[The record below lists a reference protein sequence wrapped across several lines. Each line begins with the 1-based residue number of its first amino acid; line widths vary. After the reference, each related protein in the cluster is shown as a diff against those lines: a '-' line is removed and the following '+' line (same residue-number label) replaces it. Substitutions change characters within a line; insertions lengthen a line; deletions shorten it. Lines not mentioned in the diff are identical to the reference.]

1 MLRAFLILCAG
12 FSLGLVARADAPTCA
27 GAGEQSCMF
36 EAIWAAASPL
46 PPEKKAR
53 IQHFFLQT
61 VEQAGDAALL
71 QQWHARLGAPAIHR
85 SPAVD
90 YTADQAR
97 AVVAESGWDGFE
109 QRARTGAVPFNTGRP
124 EIMAAGVRLA
134 PDAAIKRR
142 LTQAMFDLAQTKHTR
157 GGMGDD
163 FEKSDF
169 GHALAEL
176 SMQACDL
183 AGFDRAVAMTAAP
196 DSLRYALWRARI
208 TGHAGALAAR
218 IRNEA
223 SADDTRHVRGALE
236 GYAPI
241 VSLGYCAR

>member
-12 FSLGLVARADAPTCA
+12 FSLGLTARADTPVCA
-27 GAGEQSCMF
+27 GLGEQSCMF
-36 EAIWAAASPL
+36 EAIWEAAAPL

-53 IQHFFLQT
+53 IQPFFLET
-61 VEQAGDAALL
+61 VGQAGDAALL
-71 QQWHARLGAPAIHR
+71 QHWQVRLGAPAIHR
-85 SPAVD
+85 SPAID

-97 AVVAESGWDGFE
+97 AVVNESGWDGFE

-134 PDAAIKRR
+134 PDAATRQR
-142 LTQAMFDLAQTKHTR
+142 LTRAMFDLAQTKHTR

-163 FEKSDF
+163 FEKADF

-176 SMQACDL
+176 SMLACDL
-183 AGFDRAVAMTAAP
+183 NGFDRAVAMTAAP
-196 DSLRYALWRARI
+196 DSLRYALWRTRI
-208 TGHAGALAAR
+208 TGHAGALASR
-218 IRNEA
+218 IRKEA

-236 GYAPI
+236 GYAP
-241 VSLGYCAR
+241 VASLGYCAR

>member
-12 FSLGLVARADAPTCA
+12 FSLGMTARADTPVCA
-27 GAGEQSCMF
+27 GLGEQSCMF
-36 EAIWAAASPL
+36 EAIWEAAAPL

-53 IQHFFLQT
+53 IQPFFLET
-61 VEQAGDAALL
+61 VGQAGDAALL
-71 QQWHARLGAPAIHR
+71 QHWQVRLGAPAIHR
-85 SPAVD
+85 SPAID

-97 AVVAESGWDGFE
+97 AVVNESGWDGFE

-134 PDAAIKRR
+134 PDAATRQR
-142 LTQAMFDLAQTKHTR
+142 LTRAMFDLAQTKHTR

-163 FEKSDF
+163 FEKADF

-176 SMQACDL
+176 SMLACDL
-183 AGFDRAVAMTAAP
+183 NGFDRAVAMTAAP
-196 DSLRYALWRARI
+196 DSLRYALWRTRI
-208 TGHAGALAAR
+208 TGHAGALASR
-218 IRNEA
+218 IRKEA

-236 GYAPI
+236 GYAP
-241 VSLGYCAR
+241 VASLGYCAR

>member
-12 FSLGLVARADAPTCA
+12 FSLGLTARADMSACA
-27 GAGEQSCMF
+27 GPSEQSCMF
-36 EAIWAAASPL
+36 EAIWDAAAPL

-53 IQHFFLQT
+53 IQPFFLET
-61 VEQAGDAALL
+61 VGKAGDAALL
-71 QQWHARLGAPAIHR
+71 RAWQTRLGAAASHR
-85 SPAVD
+85 SPSID
-90 YTADQAR
+90 YTADQAS

-109 QRARTGAVPFNTGRP
+109 QRARAGAVPFNTGRP

-134 PDAAIKRR
+134 PDAATKRR
-142 LTQAMFDLAQTKHTR
+142 LTEAMFDLAHTKATR
-157 GGMGDD
+157 GGMGDN

-183 AGFDRAVAMTAAP
+183 NGFDRAVTLTAAP
-196 DSLRYALWRARI
+196 DSLRYALWRTRI
-208 TGHAGALAAR
+208 TGHAGVLATR

-236 GYAPI
+236 GYAPV
-241 VSLGYCAR
+241 VSIGYCAR